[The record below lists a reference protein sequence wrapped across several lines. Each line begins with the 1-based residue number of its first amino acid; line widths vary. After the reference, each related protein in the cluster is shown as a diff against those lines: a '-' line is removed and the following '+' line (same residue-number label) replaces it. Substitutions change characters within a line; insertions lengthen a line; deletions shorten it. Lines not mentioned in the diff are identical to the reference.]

1 MTSAVPDLTTRST
14 TSATARLKP
23 VLQAKR
29 PVLVSFT
36 VLVITVVIG
45 VVSIPSFWSLLS
57 LRSMLLL
64 GSFLGI
70 ASTGQTLCAL
80 LGGLDLS
87 IPFVIGAAD
96 LGTLWLLNKG
106 VAQWETLVLVAIA
119 CAVSGAIGGLIS
131 YRLKG
136 QAVVVTLGVGYVVL
150 GATQLLISHNSQN
163 GASVF
168 GTVPKWLVSATSIR
182 SGVLGNTPPAAL
194 VWLALTLLVAFGLRR
209 TWLGQGIYALGGNR
223 IAAGR
228 LRVPERRIWILVFM
242 LSALMAATT
251 GVLLLGFSAG
261 AVADAG
267 DPYLFTTVA
276 AVVIGGTSLLGGYGG
291 IGLTAIGV
299 CILTVINML
308 LIGWGFTAPAQ
319 QVIIGLLIV
328 PMVAMYGRAPHPRM
342 RI

>member
-1 MTSAVPDLTTRST
+1 MSLLTSH
-14 TSATARLKP
+14 ARRT
-23 VLQAKR
+23 VAAKR
-29 PVLVSFT
+29 PLLVSLS
-36 VLVITVVIG
+36 VLLITVILG
-45 VVSIPSFWSLLS
+45 VATIPGFWSLLT
-57 LRSMLLL
+57 LRSLLL
-64 GSFLGI
+64 LASFLGI
-70 ASTGQTLCAL
+70 ASIGQTVCAL

-106 VAQWETLVLVAIA
+106 VPEWQALLLIAAISA
-119 CAVSGAIGGLIS
+119 ASGALGGLVS

-150 GATQLLISHNSQN
+150 GATQLVISHNSPT
-163 GASVF
+163 GESVF
-168 GTVPKWLVSATSIR
+168 GTVPGWLVSATSVT
-182 SGVLGNTPPAAL
+182 SGFLGNTPPSAI
-194 VWLALTLLVAFGLRR
+194 VWLGLTVFVAFALRR
-209 TWLGQGIYALGGNR
+209 TWLGRGIYALGGNR

-228 LRVPERRIWILVFM
+228 LLVPERRIWILVFA
-242 LSALMAATT
+242 LSALTAATT

-291 IGLTAIGV
+291 IGFTVIGV

-308 LIGWGFTAPAQ
+308 LIGWGFTEPAQ

-328 PMVAMYGRAPHPRM
+328 PMVAMYGRAPHPRLQV
-342 RI
+342 